1 MTAQTPSGRNVGS
14 GSLAFGPG
22 YESKEL
28 MHAIAD
34 PKVYMRSINSH
45 ATDRMIADSQNSQ
58 RNIREWAALNL
69 VCWLNT
75 RNSQPGLAIERTES
89 RPALDILYDVE
100 MGVGLNDTI
109 TSFRIVVE
117 ELAPESFRLTIMR
130 LRDNNAPEIVWSK
143 IGRN

>member
-1 MTAQTPSGRNVGS
+1 MTARIPFGRNVGS
-14 GSLAFGPG
+14 GSLAFGSG

-34 PKVYMRSINSH
+34 PKVYMRSINSN
-45 ATDRMIADSQNSQ
+45 ATDGMIPDSQNSR
-58 RNIREWAALNL
+58 RNIREWAALNI
-69 VCWLNT
+69 VCWLTT
-75 RNSQPGLAIERTES
+75 RDRQPGLAIERTES

-109 TSFRIVVE
+109 TTFRIVVE
-117 ELAPESFRLTIMR
+117 ELAHESFRLTIMQ